1 MNEKK
6 IVVPE
11 GMMRAAVESL
21 VHCWDRI
28 PRSTDY
34 SSKQVTLAK
43 SALEAALCWLS
54 ENPPEI
60 TTPMRDKAREHCDG
74 HAYPEFRYMFKVA
87 FLKEPESGVPEA
99 VKDLWEGYIGNSC
112 GNRAV
117 QADILEAYRRGK
129 EEK

>member
-11 GMMRAAVESL
+11 GMMRAAVESV
-21 VHCWDRI
+21 VHCWGRI

-87 FLKEPESGVPEA
+87 FVAPEPEIPEEIE
-99 VKDLWEGYIGNSC
+99 DLYKEFDSLKWKKT
-112 GNRAV
+112 
-117 QADILEAYRRGK
+117 ILEAYRRGK